1 MLRGR
6 IERDIET
13 YREREK
19 ERPDMTTK
27 VRKPNT
33 GMASKERE
41 KKVSKLGKGGRD
53 RERERRP

>member
-27 VRKPNT
+27 VRKP
-33 GMASKERE
+33 AWHQKKER
-41 KKVSKLGKGGRD
+41 KK
-53 RERERRP
+53 